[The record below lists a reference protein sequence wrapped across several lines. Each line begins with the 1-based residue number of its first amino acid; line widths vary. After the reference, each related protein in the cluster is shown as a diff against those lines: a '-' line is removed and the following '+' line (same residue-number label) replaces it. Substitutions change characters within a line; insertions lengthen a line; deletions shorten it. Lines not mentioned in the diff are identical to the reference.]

1 MACSIEGIQPE
12 FVPPGLLCSDTYCD
26 QLAELLV
33 NESALDE
40 LWRAQGK
47 QNSSSSTSLLKIVQ
61 QRFFGDFALFLVESG
76 HRNILLAV
84 VDPCSTVV
92 CAYSYLKCFH
102 CSLANHQVLWYERKL

>member
-61 QRFFGDFALFLVESG
+61 QRFFWGLRFVFGGVWAQKYTTGCCLSLQ
-76 HRNILLAV
+76 H
-84 VDPCSTVV
+84 CCV
-92 CAYSYLKCFH
+92 CI
-102 CSLANHQVLWYERKL
+102 